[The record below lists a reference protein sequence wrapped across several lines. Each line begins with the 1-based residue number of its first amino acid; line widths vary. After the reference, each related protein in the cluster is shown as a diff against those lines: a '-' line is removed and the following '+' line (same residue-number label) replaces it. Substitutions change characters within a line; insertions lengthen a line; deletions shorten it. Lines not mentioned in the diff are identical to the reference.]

1 MAGTAFRII
10 LAAMDTAQ
18 AARPQLKIRN
28 PAERS
33 SERVD
38 TAHRAAAHPEAVTRL
53 DWRNDM
59 SDLLLD
65 MHERIERPPMIAP
78 AA

>member
-18 AARPQLKIRN
+18 SARPQLKIRN

-33 SERVD
+33 SEKGR
-38 TAHRAAAHPEAVTRL
+38 HRAPAAAHPEAVTRL

-65 MHERIERPPMIAP
+65 MHERIERPPMIAL